1 MDCIIYPTDEGGVA
15 VVLPVPGNG
24 LSTAETAAAAVPA
37 KVSST
42 MDGWGTTSNSNIKT
56 NSSYRF
62 TGKRDSNGNIGN
74 SDSNSVAIFC

>member
-37 KVSST
+37 GYPYWIIDQSALVT
-42 MDGWGTTSNSNIKT
+42 ALATIQ
-56 NSSYRF
+56 
-62 TGKRDSNGNIGN
+62 
-74 SDSNSVAIFC
+74 

>member
-37 KVSST
+37 GYPYWIIDQSALPSSRAERN
-42 MDGWGTTSNSNIKT
+42 DW
-56 NSSYRF
+56 
-62 TGKRDSNGNIGN
+62 
-74 SDSNSVAIFC
+74 AIDQETAGEPHGYGGQL